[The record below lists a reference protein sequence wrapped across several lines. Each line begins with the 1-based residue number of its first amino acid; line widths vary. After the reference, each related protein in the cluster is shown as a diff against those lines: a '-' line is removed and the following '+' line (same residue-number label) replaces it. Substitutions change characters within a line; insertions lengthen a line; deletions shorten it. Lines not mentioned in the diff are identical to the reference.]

1 MQGRTILVTGGGAGI
16 GKAAAL
22 LAAQQGARVAVLD
35 VDLDSATATA
45 EEAAG
50 LGAGGTLPVRC
61 DVSVETDV
69 GAAVTACVKELG
81 TPYGVFAN
89 AGVDR
94 AGMVHELT
102 VEHWTGLIAI
112 NLTGVFLTCKHAL
125 KAMLAA
131 GTGGSIVCT
140 SSPASLVAFGAG
152 GASAYSA
159 SKGGVS
165 ALVRCMALDYARHGI
180 RVNAIVPGPTHTRLM
195 WANVPEP
202 ERPAM
207 QRVIDGEVPIG
218 RMASPEEIAQSA
230 IWLMSDAASYV
241 TGSHLVCDGGVLAKA
256 SISV

>member
-1 MQGRTILVTGGGAGI
+1 MRDRTILVTGGGAGI
-16 GKAAAL
+16 GRATAL
-22 LAAQQGARVAVLD
+22 LAAEQGARVAILD
-35 VDLDSATATA
+35 VDLESANATA
-45 EEAAG
+45 EEAAR
-50 LGAGGTLPVRC
+50 LGAGAALPVRC
-61 DVSVETDV
+61 DVSVESAV
-69 GAAVTACVKELG
+69 EAAVTACVNELG

-94 AGMVHELT
+94 GGMVHELP

-140 SSPASLVAFGAG
+140 SSPASLVAFAAG
-152 GASAYSA
+152 GAAAYSA

-165 ALVRCMALDYARHGI
+165 ALVRCMALDYARYGI
-180 RVNAIVPGPTHTRLM
+180 RVNAILPGPTHTQLM
-195 WANVPEP
+195 WVNVPEP
-202 ERPAM
+202 ERPGM
-207 QRVIDGEVPIG
+207 QQVIDSEVPIG

-230 IWLMSDAASYV
+230 IWLMSDGASYV

>member
-1 MQGRTILVTGGGAGI
+1 MRDRTILVTGGGAGI
-16 GKAAAL
+16 GRATAL
-22 LAAQQGARVAVLD
+22 LAAEQGARVAILD
-35 VDLDSATATA
+35 VDLESANATA
-45 EEAAG
+45 EEAAR
-50 LGAGGTLPVRC
+50 LGAGAALPVRC
-61 DVSVETDV
+61 DVSVESAV
-69 GAAVTACVKELG
+69 EAAVAACVNELG

-94 AGMVHELT
+94 GGMVHELP

-140 SSPASLVAFGAG
+140 SSPASLVAFAAG
-152 GASAYSA
+152 GAAAYSA

-165 ALVRCMALDYARHGI
+165 ALVRCMALDYARYGI
-180 RVNAIVPGPTHTRLM
+180 RVNAILPGPTHTQLL
-195 WANVPEP
+195 WVNVPEP
-202 ERPAM
+202 ERPGM
-207 QRVIDGEVPIG
+207 QQVIDSEVPIG

-230 IWLMSDAASYV
+230 IWLMSDGASYV

>member
-1 MQGRTILVTGGGAGI
+1 V
-16 GKAAAL
+16 L
-22 LAAQQGARVAVLD
+22 LAAQQGAKVAVLD
-35 VDLDSATATA
+35 VDLDGANATA
-45 EEAAG
+45 EKATE
-50 LGAGGTLPVRC
+50 LGASGTLPVRC

-69 GAAVTACVKELG
+69 EAAMTACVDELG

-94 AGMVHELT
+94 AGLVHELT

-125 KAMLAA
+125 RAMLTA

-140 SSPASLVAFGAG
+140 SSPASLVAFAAG

-165 ALVRCMALDYARHGI
+165 ALVRCMAVDYARHGI
-180 RVNAIVPGPTHTRLM
+180 RVNAVVPGPTHTQLM
-195 WANVPEP
+195 WVNVPEP
-202 ERPAM
+202 ERPTM
-207 QRVIDGEVPIG
+207 QRVIDSEVPIG

>member
-1 MQGRTILVTGGGAGI
+1 MRDRTILVTGGGAGI
-16 GKAAAL
+16 GKAAVL
-22 LAAQQGARVAVLD
+22 LAAQQGARVAVVD
-35 VDLDSATATA
+35 VDLESANATA
-45 EEAAG
+45 EQATE
-50 LGAGGTLPVRC
+50 LGASRTLPVRC

-69 GAAVTACVKELG
+69 EAAMAACVNELG

-89 AGVDR
+89 AGIDR
-94 AGMVHELT
+94 AGLVHELT
-102 VEHWTGLIAI
+102 AEQWTGLIAI
-112 NLTGVFLTCKHAL
+112 NLTGIFLTCKHAL
-125 KAMLAA
+125 RAMLTA

-140 SSPASLVAFGAG
+140 SSPASFVAFAAG

-180 RVNAIVPGPTHTRLM
+180 RVNGIVPGPTHTQLM
-195 WANVPEP
+195 WVNVPEP

-207 QRVIDGEVPIG
+207 QRVIDSEVPIG

>member
-1 MQGRTILVTGGGAGI
+1 MRDRTILVTGGGAGI
-16 GKAAAL
+16 GKAAVL
-22 LAAQQGARVAVLD
+22 LAAKQGARVAILD
-35 VDLDSATATA
+35 VDLDSANATA
-45 EEAAG
+45 EEATER
-50 LGAGGTLPVRC
+50 GASGTLPVRC

-69 GAAVTACVKELG
+69 EAAVTACVKELG

-94 AGMVHELT
+94 AGM
-102 VEHWTGLIAI
+102 GLIAI

-125 KAMLAA
+125 QAMLTA

-140 SSPASLVAFGAG
+140 SSPASLVAFAAG

-180 RVNAIVPGPTHTRLM
+180 RVNAIVPGPTHTQLM
-195 WANVPEP
+195 WVNVPEP

-207 QRVIDGEVPIG
+207 QRVIDSEVPIG

>member
-1 MQGRTILVTGGGAGI
+1 MRDRTILVTGGGAGI

-22 LAAQQGARVAVLD
+22 LAAQHGARVAILD
-35 VDLDSATATA
+35 ADLDGANATA
-45 EEAAG
+45 EAATER
-50 LGAGGTLPVRC
+50 GASGALALRC

-69 GAAVTACVKELG
+69 EAAMAACVDELG

-102 VEHWTGLIAI
+102 VEHWTALIAI

-125 KAMLAA
+125 KAMLNA

-140 SSPASLVAFGAG
+140 SSPASLVAFAAG

-165 ALVRCMALDYARHGI
+165 ALVRCMALDYARYGI

-195 WANVPEP
+195 WVNVPEP
-202 ERPAM
+202 ERSAM

-218 RMASPEEIAQSA
+218 RMANPEEIAQSA